1 MDKANESRDCIVF
14 MVTDE
19 FAVSE
24 RRSLVSWYLRTMA
37 VGLIVGGLCAPGWA
51 GGKKG
56 GPGPGLE
63 PETCS
68 GDHGTNVHFEK
79 NVKDAA
85 AKALKQEKLV
95 LAIHISG
102 YFEDPDYT

>member
-1 MDKANESRDCIVF
+1 VIRYLKTLAIGLVIAGLGSPGVADGPKKASP
-14 MVTDE
+14 
-19 FAVSE
+19 
-24 RRSLVSWYLRTMA
+24 LQ
-37 VGLIVGGLCAPGWA
+37 
-51 GGKKG
+51 
-56 GPGPGLE
+56 

-85 AKALKQEKLV
+85 AKADKEKKLV

-102 YFEDPDYT
+102 YFEEPDYT

>member
-1 MDKANESRDCIVF
+1 MK
-14 MVTDE
+14 
-19 FAVSE
+19 
-24 RRSLVSWYLRTMA
+24 WYLRSLAIGLIA
-37 VGLIVGGLCAPGWA
+37 VGFATPAWAQGLKKPGF
-51 GGKKG
+51 
-56 GPGPGLE
+56 GLE

-85 AKALKQEKLV
+85 KKALKEEKLV

-102 YFEDPDYT
+102 YFEDADYT